1 MVDKLNNCI
10 HHLHT
15 ANLNEQAASFSE
27 ETKSANKFEKGN
39 GLPGRIWQHGAVEII
54 DFDKKNDAKLFKS
67 KAAKK
72 LHLKTAAGF
81 PILFKNEVIGVL
93 VFISNQQAAQF
104 NITASLLKEA
114 GTLLGNEIIRKKTEV
129 ENEELFDSA
138 ADIICL
144 ASLEG
149 YFLKINKAA
158 TEKLGY
164 TEEELLSKPYI
175 EFIHPDDKFDTLEI
189 KTAVSQGRS
198 VSYFENRYLTK
209 SGKTIWLSWTTSPT
223 KGETYHFAVARDI
236 TKQKEAEQ
244 HLKESLQSLSDLKS
258 ALDQSFNMVLT
269 DPEGYIIDV
278 NDATT
283 KLSGYSRAEL
293 IGSHT
298 RVNRSGYH
306 PQSFYTQM
314 WDTIKD
320 GKIWRGDIHNKRKDG
335 SFYWV
340 DTIIVPMKNAR
351 GEIINYLAI
360 RTDITKRKEDTEN
373 LNILNQNLAKKAHE
387 LAISNTEL
395 EQFAVVASRDLQEPL
410 RMVSSFMSQLKKKYG
425 ESLDEKANQYI
436 DFAANGAKDMRE
448 IILDLL
454 EFSRVGSDE
463 ESIEPF
469 NVNDIIHEVKLMEK
483 RIIEEHQVII
493 QTELLPNINW
503 FKNSFRKIVM
513 QLVDNA
519 IKYRQ
524 VGRTPL
530 INISSIEYQD
540 HWVFAIHDNGI
551 GIEEEYFEKIF
562 IVFQKLHPKEN
573 YPGTGMGLSIVKKL
587 VESAGGKIWLNSKL
601 GEGSTFYFSVNKLH
615 VNK

>member
-1 MVDKLNNCI
+1 
-10 HHLHT
+10 
-15 ANLNEQAASFSE
+15 
-27 ETKSANKFEKGN
+27 
-39 GLPGRIWQHGAVEII
+39 
-54 DFDKKNDAKLFKS
+54 
-67 KAAKK
+67 
-72 LHLKTAAGF
+72 
-81 PILFKNEVIGVL
+81 
-93 VFISNQQAAQF
+93 
-104 NITASLLKEA
+104 
-114 GTLLGNEIIRKKTEV
+114 
-129 ENEELFDSA
+129 
-138 ADIICL
+138 
-144 ASLEG
+144 
-149 YFLKINKAA
+149 
-158 TEKLGY
+158 
-164 TEEELLSKPYI
+164 
-175 EFIHPDDKFDTLEI
+175 
-189 KTAVSQGRS
+189 
-198 VSYFENRYLTK
+198 
-209 SGKTIWLSWTTSPT
+209 
-223 KGETYHFAVARDI
+223 
-236 TKQKEAEQ
+236 
-244 HLKESLQSLSDLKS
+244 
-258 ALDQSFNMVLT
+258 
-269 DPEGYIIDV
+269 
-278 NDATT
+278 
-283 KLSGYSRAEL
+283 
-293 IGSHT
+293 
-298 RVNRSGYH
+298 
-306 PQSFYTQM
+306 M